1 MEDTRQV
8 FECEGCGAEYSLQTD
23 MEIDPEFCP
32 YCGESFDVL
41 EWKDYENTE
50 QEGEGTETPTTVYAT
65 SHREVRYRSRRYR
78 IS

>member
-1 MEDTRQV
+1 MEDTRQF
-8 FECEGCGAEYSLQTD
+8 FECEGCGAEYNLQTD

-50 QEGEGTETPTTVYAT
+50 QESEGT
-65 SHREVRYRSRRYR
+65 
-78 IS
+78 